1 MHTKISFVRKIDTIK
16 ELLGNPYYENDNC
29 LIYNLDCEVALDVL
43 IKNGVKIDSTITSP
57 PYNIGKEYEEIQPID
72 KFISWISRINNLIYD
87 VTKFNGAYLLNVG
100 YLEVPNKGRAVP
112 IPYLLWDK
120 TKFYLNQ
127 EIIWNYGA
135 GVAAKK
141 YLSPRNEKILWYVKS
156 LENYTFNLDSIRDP
170 DVKYPNQKKKG
181 KLRCNTIGKNPSDVW
196 QIAKVTSGTDR
207 SSEERMNHPAQF
219 PVDLIT
225 RLVLAFSNENDVI
238 LDPFIGSGTT
248 AEVCINN
255 NRNVIG
261 FEIREDY
268 CETIKKR
275 LIAVQKNKL
284 IKELTPV
291 LF

>member
-170 DVKYPNQKKKG
+170 DVKYPNQKKI
-181 KLRCNTIGKNPSDVW
+181 KLRLLVGLI
-196 QIAKVTSGTDR
+196 TSGNW
-207 SSEERMNHPAQF
+207 ER
-219 PVDLIT
+219 
-225 RLVLAFSNENDVI
+225 
-238 LDPFIGSGTT
+238 
-248 AEVCINN
+248 
-255 NRNVIG
+255 
-261 FEIREDY
+261 
-268 CETIKKR
+268 
-275 LIAVQKNKL
+275 
-284 IKELTPV
+284 
-291 LF
+291 